1 MVTGHF
7 TGWTFHSSTRIA
19 LAWSHSAFT
28 SASGRGLH
36 SIRCSICRSRSAWD
50 GIVSFRFDS
59 FRSDPRSE
67 APDGSM
73 VFGYRRIADG
83 DRSSSSG
90 AEGRVPKKGKT
101 NRFGD
106 GGVWFGSVFFLR
118 SLLNHFI
125 WFRALRLFVSVLF
138 SFLFFLLCFAPC
150 YFFFS
155 IWCAQNT
162 KTIDLKINKK
172 YFFSFL
178 CYLF

>member
-1 MVTGHF
+1 MSPQMVTGHF

-67 APDGSM
+67 APDGSV

-101 NRFGD
+101 NRFGK
-106 GGVWFGSVFFLR
+106 GLVWLSFFSSL

-125 WFRALRLFVSVLF
+125 WFRAPCVCVCFCP
-138 SFLFFLLCFAPC
+138 FLFLCFAR
-150 YFFFS
+150 Y
-155 IWCAQNT
+155 T
-162 KTIDLKINKK
+162 KTIET
-172 YFFSFL
+172 
-178 CYLF
+178 